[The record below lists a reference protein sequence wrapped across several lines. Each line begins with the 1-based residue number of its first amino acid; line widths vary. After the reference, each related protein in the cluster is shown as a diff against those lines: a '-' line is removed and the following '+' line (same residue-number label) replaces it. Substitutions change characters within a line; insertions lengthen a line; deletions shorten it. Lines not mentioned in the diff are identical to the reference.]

1 MRKGL
6 TIVGGGRGEKQ
17 CYYAEGIS
25 WLENKR
31 MIKKR
36 QENQCHGKANN
47 GKKERRTGNKMS
59 GTKLS

>member
-1 MRKGL
+1 M
-6 TIVGGGRGEKQ
+6 GGGRGGKSSVITQKEFHGWK
-17 CYYAEGIS
+17 
-25 WLENKR
+25 NKR

-47 GKKERRTGNKMS
+47 GRKERRTGNKMS